1 MKRRLLI
8 GVVVATGMLLG
19 ACERR
24 EPQPHAHQRPH
35 PSTAQQRFFAG
46 QARPGEFLTLQSLP
60 PVPESFE
67 EPQR

>member
-1 MKRRLLI
+1 MKHRLLI
-8 GVVVATGMLLG
+8 CGVVATGMLLG

-24 EPQPHAHQRPH
+24 EPQPHADQRPH
-35 PSTAQQRFFAG
+35 ALTAQQHFFAG

-60 PVPESFE
+60 PVPASFE

>member
-1 MKRRLLI
+1 MKHRLLI
-8 GVVVATGMLLG
+8 CVVVATGMLLG

-24 EPQPHAHQRPH
+24 ESKPHAHPRPH
-35 PSTAQQRFFAG
+35 ASTAQQRFFAG
-46 QARPGEFLTLQSLP
+46 QARPDEFLTLQSLP

>member
-1 MKRRLLI
+1 MKHRLLI
-8 GVVVATGMLLG
+8 CGVVAMCLLLG

-24 EPQPHAHQRPH
+24 EPQPHVHQRPH

-60 PVPESFE
+60 PFPASFE